1 MKLEFETYV
10 VAISFIT
17 SFFAV
22 FLSNGIIIGVPAIA
36 QDFAM
41 NNVIQN
47 WVPTI
52 FFLVVAVF
60 TVPAGQISG
69 KFGVKKSLL
78 AGILVFL
85 AGSIGACLSF
95 STESFLV
102 FRIIQGAGVAFLNV
116 SAMAMVVH
124 AVKPQNRGKAL
135 GFTVTGVY
143 LATSLSPVICG
154 FLVHNL
160 GWRSMF
166 YFVIPFLVLCI
177 ILMILKIPQEWKTY
191 EKDKIDKVGSVLYAI
206 GILAFIYGFTSLITT
221 TGKILTLTGLIILAI
236 FGWYELRQKSPV
248 FNMNLFK
255 NKKFTSSNVA
265 ALCSYLAIMV
275 VTTILNYHFQ
285 YVRGWDAQMSGMIL
299 IITPIIMAIMAPNA
313 GKLSDR
319 IHPQKLAAL
328 GIGIA
333 AIGNPTVYRCSCNG
347 AAGYRN
353 GALLKS
359 EHERHHELSSSKRCA
374 DSIRITGNN
383 ENHRPN
389 NEFRAFD
396 IDICMGNGQP
406 ETGSSICGNDCAG
419 ITNNLYN
426 MYSRMCPCGI
436 RITCRN
442 QVKRQIQ
449 HRPLNQKTYLGTA
462 FQCSDIHFSIFLM
475 SFSSPF
481 GIY

>member
-1 MKLEFETYV
+1 MKIEFETYIV
-10 VAISFIT
+10 LISFIT

-85 AGSIGACLSF
+85 VGSIGACLAF
-95 STESFLV
+95 STETFLV
-102 FRIIQGAGVAFLNV
+102 FRIMQGAGVAFLNV

-166 YFVIPFLVLCI
+166 YFVIPFLVVCI

-191 EKDKIDKVGSVLYAI
+191 EKDKIDKVGSILYGI
-206 GILAFIYGFTSLITT
+206 GILMFIYGFTTLITT
-221 TGKILTLTGLIILAI
+221 TGQILTVAGIILLII
-236 FGWYELRQKSPV
+236 FGAYELRQKSPV

-255 NKKFTSSNVA
+255 NKKFTSSNIA
-265 ALCSYLAIMV
+265 AVCSYLAIMV

-285 YVRGWDAQMSGMIL
+285 YVRGWNAQMSGMIL

-313 GKLSDR
+313 GKLSDK
-319 IHPQKLAAL
+319 IHPQKLAAV

-333 AIGNPTVYRCSCNG
+333 AVALAILTFLTQDTPLYMVVLAMILQGIG
-347 AAGYRN
+347 
-353 GALLKS
+353 
-359 EHERHHELSSSKRCA
+359 
-374 DSIRITGNN
+374 
-383 ENHRPN
+383 
-389 NEFRAFD
+389 
-396 IDICMGNGQP
+396 MG
-406 ETGSSICGNDCAG
+406 
-419 ITNNLYN
+419 L
-426 MYSRMCPCGI
+426 
-436 RITCRN
+436 
-442 QVKRQIQ
+442 
-449 HRPLNQKTYLGTA
+449 
-462 FQCSDIHFSIFLM
+462 
-475 SFSSPF
+475 FSSPNMNAIMSSVPPKDAPTASASQATMRTIGQTMSLGLLTLVF
-481 GIY
+481 AWVMGSLELAPQYAGMIVQASQIICAICTFACILSVFASLVGIRSKDEFNTKRPN

>member
-1 MKLEFETYV
+1 MKFDLETVV
-10 VAISFIT
+10 VAVSFIT

-36 QDFAM
+36 QEFAM

-52 FFLVVAVF
+52 FFLVVALF

-78 AGILVFL
+78 GGVLVYLF
-85 AGSIGACLSF
+85 ASIGAVLSF
-95 STESFLV
+95 STESFIF
-102 FRIIQGAGVAFLNV
+102 FRALQGAGVAFLNV
-116 SAMAMVVH
+116 SAMAMVVQ

-191 EKDKIDKVGSVLYAI
+191 EKDKIDIVGSILYGL
-206 GILAFIYGFTSLITT
+206 GILAFIYGFTTLITT
-221 TGKILTLTGLIILAI
+221 TGKILTVIGLALLVI
-236 FGWYELRQKSPV
+236 FGWYELKQKSPV

-255 NKKFTSSNVA
+255 NKKFTSSNIA

-299 IITPIIMAIMAPNA
+299 IITPII
-313 GKLSDR
+313 LSDNF
-319 IHPQKLAAL
+319 PAL
-328 GIGIA
+328 GAIIAMMIGVMIN
-333 AIGNPTVYRCSCNG
+333 IIP
-347 AAGYRN
+347 
-353 GALLKS
+353 LI
-359 EHERHHELSSSKRCA
+359 CA
-374 DSIRITGNN
+374 S
-383 ENHRPN
+383 
-389 NEFRAFD
+389 
-396 IDICMGNGQP
+396 QP
-406 ETGSSICGNDCAG
+406 
-419 ITNNLYN
+419 L
-426 MYSRMCPCGI
+426 
-436 RITCRN
+436 
-442 QVKRQIQ
+442 
-449 HRPLNQKTYLGTA
+449 TYWKW
-462 FQCSDIHFSIFLM
+462 
-475 SFSSPF
+475 
-481 GIY
+481 

>member
-1 MKLEFETYV
+1 MKLELETYV
-10 VAISFIT
+10 VIVSFIT

-52 FFLVVAVF
+52 LFLTVAVC

-78 AGILVFL
+78 AGVLVFL
-85 AGSIGACLSF
+85 IGSIGACLSF
-95 STESFLV
+95 STESFLL
-102 FRIIQGAGVAFLNV
+102 FRIVQGAGMAFLNV

-160 GWRSMF
+160 GWRSIF

-177 ILMILKIPQEWKTY
+177 ILLSLKITDEWKTY
-191 EKDKIDKVGSVLYAI
+191 EKDKIDKIGSIIYGL
-206 GILAFIYGFTSLITT
+206 GILAFIYGFTTLTT
-221 TGKILTLTGLIILAI
+221 TSGLILTILGLILLVV
-236 FGWYELRQKSPV
+236 FGAYELRQKSPV
-248 FNMNLFK
+248 FNVNLFK
-255 NKKFTSSNVA
+255 NKKFTSSNIA
-265 ALCSYLAIMV
+265 ALCSYIAIMV
-275 VTTILNYHFQ
+275 VTTLLNYHFQ
-285 YVRGWDAQMSGMIL
+285 YVRGWDAQMAGLIL

-328 GIGIA
+328 GMGIA
-333 AIGNPTVYRCSCNG
+333 TI
-347 AAGYRN
+347 
-353 GALLKS
+353 ALLI
-359 EHERHHELSSSKRCA
+359 LTFL
-374 DSIRITGNN
+374 TGDT
-383 ENHRPN
+383 PLYMVVV
-389 NEFRAFD
+389 AM
-396 IDICMGNGQP
+396 ILQGIGMG
-406 ETGSSICGNDCAG
+406 
-419 ITNNLYN
+419 L
-426 MYSRMCPCGI
+426 
-436 RITCRN
+436 
-442 QVKRQIQ
+442 
-449 HRPLNQKTYLGTA
+449 
-462 FQCSDIHFSIFLM
+462 
-475 SFSSPF
+475 FSSPNMNAIMSSVPPKDAPTASASQATMRTIGQTMSLGLLTLVF
-481 GIY
+481 AWIMGSLKLAPEYASMIVQSSQIICGICTAACLIAIFASLVGVRSKDEFNTKRPN

>member
-1 MKLEFETYV
+1 MKIEFETYV
-10 VAISFIT
+10 IFVSFIT

-52 FFLVVAVF
+52 LFLVVAVF

-78 AGILVFL
+78 AGIIVFL
-85 AGSIGACLSF
+85 IGSVGACLAF

-102 FRIIQGAGVAFLNV
+102 FRVFQGAGMAFLNV
-116 SAMAMVVH
+116 SAMAMVVQ
-124 AVKPQNRGKAL
+124 AVKPQNRGRAL

-177 ILMILKIPQEWKTY
+177 ILMILKIPREWKTY
-191 EKDKIDKVGSVLYAI
+191 EHDKIDKAGSILYAL
-206 GILAFIYGFTSLITT
+206 GILAFIYGFTTLITT
-221 TGKILTLTGLIILAI
+221 SGKILTVAGIILLVI
-236 FGWYELRQKSPV
+236 FAAYELRQSSPV

-285 YVRGWDAQMSGMIL
+285 YVRGWDAQMSGMML
-299 IITPIIMAIMAPNA
+299 IITPIIMALMAPNS
-313 GKLSDR
+313 GKLSDK
-319 IHPQKLAAL
+319 IHPQKLAAV

-333 AIGNPTVYRCSCNG
+333 AI
-347 AAGYRN
+347 
-353 GALLKS
+353 ALLI
-359 EHERHHELSSSKRCA
+359 LTFL
-374 DSIRITGNN
+374 DGNT
-383 ENHRPN
+383 PLYVVVL
-389 NEFRAFD
+389 AM
-396 IDICMGNGQP
+396 ILQGIGMG
-406 ETGSSICGNDCAG
+406 
-419 ITNNLYN
+419 L
-426 MYSRMCPCGI
+426 
-436 RITCRN
+436 
-442 QVKRQIQ
+442 
-449 HRPLNQKTYLGTA
+449 
-462 FQCSDIHFSIFLM
+462 
-475 SFSSPF
+475 FSSPNMNAIMSSVPPKDAPTASASQATMRTIGQTMSLGLLTLIF
-481 GIY
+481 AWIMGNLELAPQYAGMIVQSSQIICGICTAACVLAVFASLVGIKSKDEFNTQRPN

>member
-1 MKLEFETYV
+1 MKIEFETYV
-10 VAISFIT
+10 VLVSFIT

-36 QDFAM
+36 QEFAM

-78 AGILVFL
+78 AGISVFL
-85 AGSIGACLSF
+85 IGSIGACLAF
-95 STESFLV
+95 STESFLI

-191 EKDKIDKVGSVLYAI
+191 EKDKIDKTGSVLYGI

-221 TGKILTLTGLIILAI
+221 TGKILTVFGLILLVI
-236 FGWYELRQKSPV
+236 FGMFELRQKSPV
-248 FNMNLFK
+248 FNMNLFR
-255 NKKFTSSNVA
+255 NAKFTSSNIA
-265 ALCSYLAIMV
+265 ALCSYIAVMV

-285 YVRGWDAQMSGMIL
+285 YVRGWDAQMAGLIL
-299 IITPIIMAIMAPNA
+299 IITPILMAIMAPNA
-313 GKLSDR
+313 GKLSDK
-319 IHPQKLAAL
+319 IHPQKLAAMGMGIATVAL
-328 GIGIA
+328 LILTFLNKSTPLYIVVIAMILQGIG
-333 AIGNPTVYRCSCNG
+333 
-347 AAGYRN
+347 
-353 GALLKS
+353 
-359 EHERHHELSSSKRCA
+359 
-374 DSIRITGNN
+374 
-383 ENHRPN
+383 
-389 NEFRAFD
+389 
-396 IDICMGNGQP
+396 MG
-406 ETGSSICGNDCAG
+406 
-419 ITNNLYN
+419 L
-426 MYSRMCPCGI
+426 
-436 RITCRN
+436 
-442 QVKRQIQ
+442 
-449 HRPLNQKTYLGTA
+449 
-462 FQCSDIHFSIFLM
+462 
-475 SFSSPF
+475 FSSPNMNAIMSSVPPKDAPTASASQATMRTIGQTMSLGLLTLVF
-481 GIY
+481 AWVMGSLELAPQYANMIVQASQTICMICTAACILAVFASLVGIRSKDEFNTKRG

>member
-1 MKLEFETYV
+1 MKFDLETIV
-10 VAISFIT
+10 VFVSFIT

-78 AGILVFL
+78 AGILVYL
-85 AGSIGACLSF
+85 IGSIGAVLSF

-102 FRIIQGAGVAFLNV
+102 FRIMQGAGVAFLNV

-124 AVKPQNRGKAL
+124 AVAPKNRGKAL

-177 ILMILKIPQEWKTY
+177 ILMITKIPQEWKTY
-191 EKDKIDKVGSVLYAI
+191 QDDKIDKVGSILYGI
-206 GILAFIYGFTSLITT
+206 GILFFIYGFTSLITT
-221 TGKILTLTGLIILAI
+221 PGKILTVLGIILLVI
-236 FGWYELRQKSPV
+236 FGAYELRQKSPV

-255 NKKFTSSNVA
+255 NKKFTSSNIA
-265 ALCSYLAIMV
+265 ALCSYIAVMV

-313 GKLSDR
+313 GKLSDK

-328 GIGIA
+328 GMGIA
-333 AIGNPTVYRCSCNG
+333 TV
-347 AAGYRN
+347 
-353 GALLKS
+353 ALLI
-359 EHERHHELSSSKRCA
+359 LTFL
-374 DSIRITGNN
+374 TGKT
-383 ENHRPN
+383 PLYMVII
-389 NEFRAFD
+389 AM
-396 IDICMGNGQP
+396 ILQGIGMG
-406 ETGSSICGNDCAG
+406 
-419 ITNNLYN
+419 L
-426 MYSRMCPCGI
+426 
-436 RITCRN
+436 
-442 QVKRQIQ
+442 
-449 HRPLNQKTYLGTA
+449 
-462 FQCSDIHFSIFLM
+462 
-475 SFSSPF
+475 FSSPNMNAIMSSVPPKDAPTASASQATMRTIGQTMSLGLLTLVF
-481 GIY
+481 AWIMGSLELAPQYASMIVQASQTICGICTVACLLAIFASLVGVKSKDKFNTGR

>member
-1 MKLEFETYV
+1 MEIKFETYV
-10 VAISFIT
+10 VFVSFIT

-95 STESFLV
+95 STESFLI
-102 FRIIQGAGVAFLNV
+102 FRIMQGAGVAFLNV
-116 SAMAMVVH
+116 SAMAMVVQ
-124 AVKPQNRGKAL
+124 AVAPQNRGKAL

-177 ILMILKIPQEWKTY
+177 LLMIVKIPQEWKTY
-191 EKDKIDKVGSVLYAI
+191 ENDTIDKVGSILYAI
-206 GILAFIYGFTSLITT
+206 GILAFIYGFTTLITT
-221 TGKILTLTGLIILAI
+221 TGKILTVLGIVLLVI

-255 NKKFTSSNVA
+255 NKKFTSSNIA

-285 YVRGWDAQMSGMIL
+285 YVRGWNAQMAGLIL
-299 IITPIIMAIMAPNA
+299 IVTPIIMAIMAPNS
-313 GKLSDR
+313 GRLSDR
-319 IHPQKLAAL
+319 IHPQKLAAIGMAIATL
-328 GIGIA
+328 ALLILIFLDASTPIWLIVIAMIFQGIGMGLFTTPNTNAIMSSVPPKETPNASA
-333 AIGNPTVYRCSCNG
+333 AQSAMRTIGQTMSLG
-347 AAGYRN
+347 
-353 GALLKS
+353 LLTLVFAWIMGNLK
-359 EHERHHELSSSKRCA
+359 LSSQYAGMVVQASQIVC
-374 DSIRITGNN
+374 I
-383 ENHRPN
+383 
-389 NEFRAFD
+389 
-396 IDICMGNGQP
+396 IC
-406 ETGSSICGNDCAG
+406 TIICIVA
-419 ITNNLYN
+419 IFASLV
-426 MYSRMCPCGI
+426 GI
-436 RITCRN
+436 RSKDEFNTN
-442 QVKRQIQ
+442 
-449 HRPLNQKTYLGTA
+449 A
-462 FQCSDIHFSIFLM
+462 S
-475 SFSSPF
+475 
-481 GIY
+481 

>member
-1 MKLEFETYV
+1 MKIEFETYV
-10 VAISFIT
+10 VFVSFIT

-78 AGILVFL
+78 AGIIVYLL
-85 AGSIGACLSF
+85 GSIGACLAF
-95 STESFLV
+95 STESFLI

-116 SAMAMVVH
+116 SAMAMVVQ

-191 EKDKIDKVGSVLYAI
+191 EKDKIDKVGSLLYAL
-206 GILAFIYGFTSLITT
+206 GILAFIYGFTTLITPM
-221 TGKILTLTGLIILAI
+221 GKVFTVLGLVLLVI
-236 FGWYELRQKSPV
+236 FAAYELRQTSPV

-255 NKKFTSSNVA
+255 NKKFTSSNIA

-285 YVRGWDAQMSGMIL
+285 YVRGWDAQMSGLIL
-299 IITPIIMAIMAPNA
+299 ITTPIIMAVMAPNA
-313 GKLSDR
+313 GRLSDR
-319 IHPQKLAAL
+319 IHPQKLAAIGMTIAAVAL
-328 GIGIA
+328 IILTFLNKDTPLYVVVLAMILQGIG
-333 AIGNPTVYRCSCNG
+333 
-347 AAGYRN
+347 
-353 GALLKS
+353 
-359 EHERHHELSSSKRCA
+359 
-374 DSIRITGNN
+374 
-383 ENHRPN
+383 
-389 NEFRAFD
+389 
-396 IDICMGNGQP
+396 MG
-406 ETGSSICGNDCAG
+406 
-419 ITNNLYN
+419 L
-426 MYSRMCPCGI
+426 
-436 RITCRN
+436 
-442 QVKRQIQ
+442 
-449 HRPLNQKTYLGTA
+449 
-462 FQCSDIHFSIFLM
+462 
-475 SFSSPF
+475 FSSPNMNAIMSSVPPKDAPTASASQATMRTIGQTMSLGLLTLVF
-481 GIY
+481 AWVMGNLELAPQYANMIVNASQIICSICAVACILAIFASLIGIRSKDEFNLKRPDN